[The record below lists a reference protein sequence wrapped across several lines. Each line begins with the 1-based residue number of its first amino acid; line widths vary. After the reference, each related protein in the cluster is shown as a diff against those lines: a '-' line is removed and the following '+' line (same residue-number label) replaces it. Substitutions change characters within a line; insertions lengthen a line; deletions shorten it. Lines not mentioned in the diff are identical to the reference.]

1 MTVPASQV
9 AVWSWRAP
17 PPPAVTSVDPRMPVA
32 VASDTSF
39 RSPRPAVHSVLA
51 VPKGVPKGD
60 SPLAGGPAPF
70 VSALLVTWMSG
81 APWGVAC
88 YVILLS
94 LITAVSVWWGPE
106 THESDLADERGVSVH
121 AN

>member
-1 MTVPASQV
+1 MISLAFILIMGIGGGGMFRPQAADFAELFGSRLRYSGFRLCPRT
-9 AVWSWRAP
+9 RL
-17 PPPAVTSVDPRMPVA
+17 DPRR
-32 VASDTSF
+32 
-39 RSPRPAVHSVLA
+39 RSAADR
-51 VPKGVPKGD
+51 
-60 SPLAGGPAPF
+60 
-70 VSALLVTWMSG
+70 SALLVAWMAG

-106 THESDLADERGVSVH
+106 THECDLADEHQGVSVH